1 MKAKRIMRKNMKDEK
16 NAKEKIFKLR
26 KEKEIGKKNK
36 NEKK

>member
-1 MKAKRIMRKNMKDEK
+1 MKDEK